1 MHKVKP
7 IGEGKERMLHRNL
20 LLPLGIKFVP
30 EIDSD
35 NDSDQEEQP
44 ELEICQVEGQI
55 SEGKPQATSVKDM
68 TPLAQPKLE
77 HGQDIVDSK
86 LNSIVTPVDY
96 VEPVE
101 AREYGTWPV
110 VISTDNLIDSQMSL
124 DPNLLV
130 PNEESIDSTQTKLT
144 NLPSENSD
152 DSLVLPSTK
161 ENSDSLMKTEEIFDF
176 VDDLSQKP
184 SSVIEE
190 EKTCHTDITPSIQ
203 VDETSHSL
211 VQESKPETSSSSNES
226 EFIEAQDISSI
237 EVPKENGSVD
247 STDIT
252 ITESQFSSTMPYCEE
267 SLVAKLDPMG
277 TNQFLSAQP
286 CHKEDTA
293 SAHESVNLTM
303 EKGNSIIDT
312 EVSASDAFDSKI
324 PANDINAKFD
334 SVSDSKVDESHIDH
348 NKVQSIEKSIVNE
361 VPVEPSESS
370 KPIESPPKVR
380 RSARSNKGIPPTR
393 YRSITSHKVS
403 ATKKF

>member
-1 MHKVKP
+1 
-7 IGEGKERMLHRNL
+7 
-20 LLPLGIKFVP
+20 
-30 EIDSD
+30 
-35 NDSDQEEQP
+35 
-44 ELEICQVEGQI
+44 
-55 SEGKPQATSVKDM
+55 M
-68 TPLAQPKLE
+68 TPLADLDY
-77 HGQDIVDSK
+77 GQGIVDSK
-86 LNSIVTPVDY
+86 LDSIVTPVDH

-101 AREYGTWPV
+101 QGSMAPPV

-144 NLPSENSD
+144 NLPSENLD
-152 DSLVLPSTK
+152 YSLVLPSTK
-161 ENSDSLMKTEEIFDF
+161 ENSDSLIKTEEFLDF

-190 EKTCHTDITPSIQ
+190 EKTCHTNIASSIQ

-211 VQESKPETSSSSNES
+211 AQESKPETSPSSNES
-226 EFIEAQDISSI
+226 ELIEAQDISSI
-237 EVPKENGSVD
+237 KVPKENGSVD
-247 STDIT
+247 SSDIS

-267 SLVAKLDPMG
+267 RLLAKMDPMG
-277 TNQFLSAQP
+277 TKQFFPAQP

-303 EKGNSIIDT
+303 EKGNSISDT
-312 EVSASDAFDSKI
+312 KVSASDAFDSKI

-348 NKVQSIEKSIVNE
+348 DKVQSIEKSIVNE

-380 RSARSNKGIPPTR
+380 RSTRSNKGIPPTG
-393 YRSITSHKVS
+393 YGSITPHRVS
-403 ATKKF
+403 TTKKLGTWFSSMSKKIDMSYNHVFD